1 MIIFSDPYKRFSGVD
16 SLCHYL
22 KSRLSAS
29 RLISHKTACKGFSAK
44 LNKTM
49 STIVIFSVFLGII
62 Q

>member
-22 KSRLSAS
+22 KSRLSGS
-29 RLISHKTACKGFSAK
+29 RFISYKIACKAFSEK
-44 LNKTM
+44 LKKTM